1 MTTAPPSPVP
11 RPRARRIAR
20 ALAWLAG
27 SLLGLALLALGG
39 AWWWLGSA
47 DSLATALQRAAQYL
61 PAGQQLE
68 SREVTGSLRAGGRIG
83 WLRWS
88 SPTLAVEVRDATL
101 GWRLRPLLQ
110 RTLQLGELSAASVQ
124 LTPLG
129 PPSTEP
135 PQPLAGLEL
144 PLRITLPALRID
156 ELTWAAATPVVLR
169 HIEASYRYDGR
180 QHHATLARLELA
192 QGRYSA
198 SATLDGAAPMQLG
211 ATLQGEIDT
220 TPPGHTGEALRIAAQ
235 ADIQGQLDGADALLH
250 VQAELQPDASAAPLA
265 DVRARVLASVA
276 PWAAQPLRKAEGRLA
291 NVNLAALWP
300 QAPATQLTGDFGAG
314 QDSDGWYAGAQITN
328 GQPGPWDTQRLPLA
342 ALDAQARF
350 DGTHWR
356 LSTAEARL
364 GDGSITLQGRYTPA
378 TQALEGQAEVRG
390 LRPGDL
396 YSTLDRQPVQGR
408 LSARQGSDATVQ
420 FHIDLRGEKA
430 THGAQALR
438 IDQVRAEGRWQA
450 PVLQLQQLQVQAL
463 QAQAEG
469 RNLRIDTAARAF
481 DGALQL
487 TVPGAS
493 AQVQGR
499 LGPRAGTGEARVQLD
514 TPQRTRD
521 WLAALPGL
529 GTLLPGA
536 RLQGQARLDARWS
549 GGWEGLQRQLHSA
562 GLVATPPGAGAP
574 GAFTLQAELAA
585 PQLTL
590 AQPASAGQAAV
601 DLQLHDLRAQLS
613 GSLTQLQASLDSR
626 LRSGA
631 QQLQLRAR
639 VQGGHQGAGAWGLQL
654 SEFQAQARDGARPGP
669 WAVQLAQPLAL
680 TLRQHPRTGLALE
693 ASAGQ
698 ARITGPLPGQAQLEW
713 QAAQWSQSPQGAM
726 RLQTR
731 GALHGLPLAW
741 ADAFD
746 TRQPALL
753 ERTGLAGNVVLEG
766 SWDVEALDTLRAR
779 ATLRRASGELRLL
792 AIDSAG
798 TTTVRSSGNAPATLG
813 KQPGAPAGL
822 QAAQVELELQG
833 ERLRAAVLWD
843 SARAGRLQAEGSS
856 TLQIPAGRWNE
867 ARWPENA
874 PLAASVK
881 AQLPELGV
889 WSAMAPPGWRVQGTL
904 DANVQLSGTRADPR
918 WHGQLGAE
926 QFALRSVI
934 DGVDLKDGRLRATL
948 DGTQLT
954 IDELR
959 VAGGKGN
966 AARILGRSGNRTEAP
981 QDGGLLT
988 ASGVVRWSPPAAGAS
1003 AAAGISMDLR
1013 AQAERLQV
1021 QVRADRQVSISGPL
1035 QARLAQGQFTL
1046 RGQLTTDRAAIL
1058 LPDSSAPRLGNDVV
1072 VRSRARRDDA
1082 TTAPDGGPSV
1092 QAARPPD
1099 IAVTLNLGD
1108 DFALQGQGITT
1119 RLTGTLEIRASA
1131 ATGGQP
1137 RVTGEIRT
1145 DEGRYRAWGQ
1155 ALDVE
1160 NGLVRFNGPY
1170 DNPALDILAIR
1181 PNISVR
1187 AGVQVTGSAQA
1198 PRVRLYADPD
1208 LPDAETL
1215 SWVVLGHSAASG
1227 GSEAALLQQAA
1238 LAVLGRQGGG
1248 TGGLSRSL
1256 GLDEIGI
1263 KGPRQG
1269 EDASAAALTL
1279 GKRISSALYVTY
1291 EHSLSGTLGTLY
1303 LFYDLSRRLTLRG
1316 QTGLVSALDLVYTV
1330 RYD

>member
-39 AWWWLGSA
+39 AWWWLGTA

-235 ADIQGQLDGADALLH
+235 AAIQGRLDGADALLH

-265 DVRARVLASVA
+265 DVRARVRASVA

-328 GQPGPWDTQRLPLA
+328 SQPGPWDTQRLPLA

-408 LSARQGSDATVQ
+408 LSARQGSDAAVQ

-430 THGAQALR
+430 THNAQALR

-481 DGALQL
+481 DGTLQL

-521 WLAALPGL
+521 WLTALPGL

-562 GLVATPPGAGAP
+562 GLVATPPEAGAP

-590 AQPASAGQAAV
+590 AQPASGGQAAV

-613 GSLTQLQASLDSR
+613 GSLTQLQASLDGR
-626 LRSGA
+626 VRSGA

-639 VQGGHQGAGAWGLQL
+639 AQGGHQGAGAWGLQL

-680 TLRQHPRTGLALE
+680 TLRQHPRNGLALE

-856 TLQIPAGRWNE
+856 TLQISAGRWNE

-1208 LPDAETL
+1208 LPDAEKL